1 MSFLLDKLSSNAF
14 NSIFLSEFFSSSFS
28 SNLQYNSD
36 SFFRFYRVGFPM
48 DLNLSHQRVL
58 VTGGSKGIGY
68 AISEAFLMEGAD
80 VTIVARSEKELKHA
94 ADKLFKSTG
103 CKPQYFSFDLS
114 EVEERKDLYQKV
126 GDIDILVN
134 NAGAIPGGNLLTVK
148 IDDWL
153 SSWNLKVFGYIHLCQ
168 LFLPN
173 MKEKQSGTIINIIG
187 MGGRAVNSNYICGA
201 GGNAALIGF
210 TQAIGSETPNY
221 NVRVFGINPS
231 ATLTDRMVQLYKV
244 RAEEE
249 LGNPNRWEELL
260 NSSKMPFGRVKLPE
274 EVGALT
280 VMLSSSKVHYLS
292 GTVID
297 LDGGGQWA
305 K

>member
-1 MSFLLDKLSSNAF
+1 
-14 NSIFLSEFFSSSFS
+14 
-28 SNLQYNSD
+28 
-36 SFFRFYRVGFPM
+36 M
-48 DLNLSHQRVL
+48 DLNLSYQRVL

-68 AISEAFLMEGAD
+68 AIAEAFLMEGAD
-80 VTIVARSEKELKHA
+80 VAIVARSEKGLKHA
-94 ADKLFKSTG
+94 ANKLFKSTG
-103 CKPQYFSFDLS
+103 RKPKYFSFDLS
-114 EVEERKDLYQKV
+114 EVEERKDLHAKV

-148 IDDWL
+148 IDDWI

-168 LFLPN
+168 LFLPI
-173 MKEKQSGTIINIIG
+173 MKAKQAGTIINIIG

-201 GGNAALIGF
+201 GGNATLIGF

-231 ATLTDRMVQLYKV
+231 ATLTDRMVELYKV
-244 RAEEE
+244 RSGEE
-249 LGNPNRWEELL
+249 LSDPNRWQELL
-260 NSSKMPFGRVKLPE
+260 NLSKMPFGRVKSPE

-280 VMLSSSKVHYLS
+280 VMLSSNKVHYLS

-297 LDGGGQWA
+297 LDGGGRWI